1 MTELTAK
8 QARVIEQIKARIMD
22 ASYGHTADSYE
33 IKRFE
38 ITLPQEDG
46 GLAFLAV
53 VTGMKNDEGTLASAL
68 CRDHRLIMIGQNG
81 GTELLNPKKK
91 GRTINR
97 GLWHVLHNLTD

>member
-1 MTELTAK
+1 MTKLTAK
-8 QARVIEQIKARIMD
+8 QAKVIEHIKARIMD
-22 ASYGHTADSYE
+22 VNYGHTAASYE

-38 ITLPQEDG
+38 ITLPQEDN
-46 GLAFLAV
+46 GLAFLV
-53 VTGMKNDEGTLASAL
+53 VETGMKNDEGTLASCL